1 MKNNSLNLYKLLIF
15 SILIV
20 NFNKIILNTDNNN
33 KDYKLVKIYDYVCE
47 KFVEHLQFECER
59 FSNNNEPKLT
69 DQEIIT
75 IYLFVMH
82 HQGIFRMNKIHQF
95 ASEYLLSWFPDLGS
109 YQAFNQRINRLSNV
123 MNTFVGMLLTEFA
136 PKECSTKFSVLDSM
150 PIVTCSGKRSGKV
163 APEITDKGYCST
175 KSMYYYG
182 MKLHA
187 LGFCNPNK
195 LPHPEQ
201 IIFTPASVN
210 DLTLFKEAWSEKENR
225 TFFGDKIYNSTSF
238 FANMKDKFNSE
249 MLTPVKAVKGMPDV
263 LRKFDRAANDL
274 YSRAVSKIRQPIEA
288 LFSWLI
294 EKSDIQKASKVR
306 STKGLNLHVYGRL
319 AAAFITLIFNS

>member
-1 MKNNSLNLYKLLIF
+1 MKNNVLNLFKLLIF

-20 NFNKIILNTDNNN
+20 NFNKIILNTNSNN
-33 KDYKLVKIYDYVCE
+33 KDLKLVKIYDYVCK
-47 KFVEHLQFECER
+47 KFEDHLKFECER
-59 FSNNNEPKLT
+59 FSNNKEPKLT

-82 HQGIFRMNKIHQF
+82 HQGIFKMNKIHQF
-95 ASEYLLSWFPDLGS
+95 ASEYLISWFPDLGS
-109 YQAFNQRINRLSNV
+109 YQAFNKRINRLANV
-123 MNTFVGMLLTEFA
+123 MSTFTELLLTEFA
-136 PKECSTKFSVLDSM
+136 PKGCSTKFSVLDSM
-150 PIVTCSGKRSGKV
+150 PIITCSGKRSGKV

-187 LGFCNPNK
+187 LGFCNPK
-195 LPHPEQ
+195 RLPHPEQ
-201 IIFTPASVN
+201 IIFTLASVN
-210 DLTLFKEAWSEKENR
+210 DLSLFKESWAEKENR

-238 FANMKDKFNSE
+238 FTNMKDKFKSE
-249 MLTPVKAVKGMPDV
+249 MLTPVKAVKAMPEV
-263 LRKFDRAANDL
+263 LRKIDRAANDL

-306 STKGLNLHVYGRL
+306 STKGLSLHVYGRL

>member
-1 MKNNSLNLYKLLIF
+1 MKNNLLNLFKLLIF

-20 NFNKIILNTDNNN
+20 NFNKIILNTKSNN
-33 KDYKLVKIYDYVCE
+33 KDYKLVKLYDYVCK
-47 KFVEHLQFECER
+47 KFDEQLQFESMR
-59 FSNNNEPKLT
+59 FSNNNTPKLT
-69 DQEIIT
+69 DQEIVT
-75 IYLFVMH
+75 IYLFVME
-82 HQGIFRMNKIHQF
+82 HQGIFKMNKTHQF
-95 ASEYLLSWFPDLGS
+95 ASEYLLSWFSGLGS
-109 YQAFNQRINRLSNV
+109 YQAFNHRINRLSNV
-123 MNTFVGMLLTEFA
+123 MNTLVGILLNEFT

-163 APEITDKGYCST
+163 APEITDKGFCST

-187 LGFCNPNK
+187 LGFCNPTK

-201 IIFTPASVN
+201 IIFTAASVN
-210 DLTLFKEAWSEKENR
+210 DLALFKEAWSEKENR
-225 TFFGDKIYNSTSF
+225 TFFGDKIYQSKSF
-238 FANMKDKFNSE
+238 FTDMHANFNSE
-249 MLTPVKAVKGMPDV
+249 MLTPVKVVKGMPDV
-263 LRKFDRAANDL
+263 LKKFDRAANDL

-294 EKSDIQKASKVR
+294 EKLDIQKASKVG

-319 AAAFITLIFNS
+319 AAAFITLLFNS

>member
-1 MKNNSLNLYKLLIF
+1 LFKLLIF

-20 NFNKIILNTDNNN
+20 NFNKIILNTNSNN

-47 KFVEHLQFECER
+47 KFEAHLQFQCER
-59 FSNNNEPKLT
+59 FSNNKKPKLT

-82 HQGIFRMNKIHQF
+82 HQGIFKMNKIHQF

-109 YQAFNQRINRLSNV
+109 YQAFNNRINRLSNV
-123 MNTFVGMLLTEFA
+123 MNTFAGIILTEFS

-163 APEITDKGYCST
+163 AREITDKGYCST

-187 LGFCNPNK
+187 LGFCNPTK
-195 LPHPEQ
+195 LPHPEE
-201 IIFTPASVN
+201 IIFTAASVN
-210 DLTLFKEAWSEKENR
+210 DLSLFKEAWSEKENR
-225 TFFGDKIYNSTSF
+225 TFFGDKIYNSSDF
-238 FANMKDKFNSE
+238 FTNMGVKFNSE
-249 MLTPVKAVKGMPDV
+249 MLTPVKAVKGMSDV
-263 LRKFDRAANDL
+263 LKKFDRAANDL
-274 YSRAVSKIRQPIEA
+274 YSRAVSKVRQPIEA
-288 LFSWLI
+288 LFAWLI

-319 AAAFITLIFNS
+319 VAAFITLIFNS

>member
-1 MKNNSLNLYKLLIF
+1 MIF

-20 NFNKIILNTDNNN
+20 NFNKIILNAKTNN
-33 KDYKLVKIYDYVCE
+33 KDDKLVKIYCYVCE
-47 KFVEHLQFECER
+47 KFEEEIQYGCER
-59 FSNNNEPKLT
+59 FSNNKEPKLT

-82 HQGIFRMNKIHQF
+82 HQGIFKMNKIHQF
-95 ASEYLLSWFPDLGS
+95 AVEHLLDWFPDLGS
-109 YQAFNQRINRLSNV
+109 YQAFNNRINRVSCAMGPLV
-123 MNTFVGMLLTEFA
+123 EALLGEFV
-136 PKECSTKFSVLDSM
+136 PKECSLSHSVLDSM
-150 PIVTCSGKRSGKV
+150 PIITCSGKRTGKV

-187 LGFCNPNK
+187 LGFCNTGR

-201 IIFTPASVN
+201 IIFTPASVS
-210 DLTLFKEAWSEKENR
+210 DLALYKGSWSEIENR
-225 TFFGDKIYNSTSF
+225 TFFGDKIYSDTAF
-238 FANMKDKFNSE
+238 FQNMDQRFSSE

-263 LRKFDRAANDL
+263 LKKFDRACNDL

-294 EKSDIQKASKVR
+294 EKSDIQKASRVR
-306 STKGLNLHVYGRL
+306 STKGLTLHAYGRL
-319 AAAFITLIFNS
+319 AAAFIGLIF